1 MSIEFN
7 DKGKYFT
14 DIVSKSAVQANI
26 QTTTHRIEGS
36 IHVRINERI
45 KSELDLAELFLAVTD
60 AKIFAADGSVLFQAP
75 FMTISRSQIVWVIP
89 SEVPENPGDKQ

>member
-7 DKGKYFT
+7 DRGKYFT
-14 DIVSKSAVQANI
+14 DIVSKVAVTAVI

-36 IHVRINERI
+36 IHVRLEGRV
-45 KSELDLAELFLAVTD
+45 KDELDRNELFLPVTD
-60 AKIFAADGSVLFQAP
+60 AKVIAADGTLLYKTD

-89 SEVPENPGDKQ
+89 SDDSVYTKG